1 MLIVTVII
9 GIHEDTWIIGFYGV
23 TNLHAC
29 KDSMDFVKYKTKI
42 ENILNTQDM
51 NVDLN
56 GYISILLFTII
67 IRPTDIMV
75 MIDDGLMMIFQ

>member
-1 MLIVTVII
+1 MKYRFLWS
-9 GIHEDTWIIGFYGV
+9 HKP
-23 TNLHAC
+23 AC
-29 KDSMDFVKYKTKI
+29 EDSMDFVKYKTKI

-56 GYISILLFTII
+56 GYISMLSFTI